1 MTNYRNVTK
10 TCHLKTSLRI
20 RESVNFIHHVHRIDV
35 NKHVFFFL
43 FFSLRHLIDI
53 FSLRLISWLDIFRTQ
68 HSFVFSIMKLEA
80 DSRCRYSMK
89 VGPEE
94 SYEFILGKKKETQ
107 WFDESVW
114 INVMMECCEKFD
126 LKFYTSTWHK
136 DLTSWTTKNIVIFH
150 SMITFSYYS
159 FSHKR
164 FDFSLDSYCFRLKYK
179 SQIILFQWTYSLR
192 RWQYGTSFISGLN
205 HLYPCTDSS
214 YTLEMKSRIG
224 QEHWIRQL
232 LSIRRTL
239 FNTHTH
245 RW

>member
-1 MTNYRNVTK
+1 
-10 TCHLKTSLRI
+10 
-20 RESVNFIHHVHRIDV
+20 
-35 NKHVFFFL
+35 
-43 FFSLRHLIDI
+43 
-53 FSLRLISWLDIFRTQ
+53 
-68 HSFVFSIMKLEA
+68 MKLEA

-94 SYEFILGKKKETQ
+94 SYEFILGKKKKKRSDSTNQFELTS
-107 WFDESVW
+107 WWSVA
-114 INVMMECCEKFD
+114 KSLD